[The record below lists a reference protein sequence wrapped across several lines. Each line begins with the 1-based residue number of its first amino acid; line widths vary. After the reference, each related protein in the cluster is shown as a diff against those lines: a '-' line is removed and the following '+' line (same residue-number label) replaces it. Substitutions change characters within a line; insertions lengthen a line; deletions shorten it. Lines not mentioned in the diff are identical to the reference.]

1 MFAGALPRNA
11 SDQVPPQQSFPL
23 HGLQTEIL
31 EALVMGE
38 RFEAIADLLC
48 RRAEELAPGV
58 TCSIVAIT
66 PDGKLATVA
75 APSLPPHYSD
85 AINGLAIGP
94 NVGSCGTAA
103 YLGVPVE
110 VHDVSTDP
118 LWEPYKELILPLG
131 LSACWSSPIKTRDG
145 RVAAT
150 FGFYYRDKRGPNEL
164 ERAIVNT
171 CVHLFAIAIEH
182 DEVQKRNH
190 ALAYY
195 DQLTGLP
202 NRRSFDDM
210 IFERIV
216 ARRPAFGLLVIDID
230 NLKIAN
236 DTMGH
241 VVGDGLIQEVA
252 GRLAVIVPNTACRL
266 GGDEF
271 AVLVDDCRSHAELG
285 VVAEAISQT
294 MRDPFDCDGYTI
306 IPQITMGGVVY
317 GVDGKNADFL
327 RQNADFALYHAKEI
341 KRGGYVPFEKNLRTS
356 IALRMSKIRTVDQ
369 ALIDRRVMP
378 YYQPVMGIAARSIQG
393 FEALARIRLDNGD
406 IVSAGQVQAALSDPS
421 IAFRLTDQMLQ
432 QIAMDM
438 RAWID
443 RGLSIDHIGINLST
457 ADFHRSDLE
466 RRLSEAFEAG
476 GVPLKH
482 LVLEVTETVF
492 LDGPDAKV
500 VGVLERLRKKGVVVA
515 LDDFGTGFASLTHL
529 VRFPVD
535 IIKIDRSFVDRM
547 LVDRPSRL
555 IVELLLDL
563 SRKLEMRV
571 VAEGIETQAQAD
583 WLMELGC
590 QFGQGYFFGRPV
602 DAAATT
608 RFLLANGAAGSK
620 PPPLA
625 QKRRA

>member
-1 MFAGALPRNA
+1 MM
-11 SDQVPPQQSFPL
+11 PPQKSFPL
-23 HGLQTEIL
+23 HALQTEIL
-31 EALVMGE
+31 EALVTGE

-48 RRAEELAPGV
+48 RRAEQLAPGV
-58 TCSIVAIT
+58 VCSIVAIT
-66 PDGKLATVA
+66 PDGRLAPVA
-75 APSLPPHYSD
+75 APSLPQHYSD
-85 AINGLAIGP
+85 AITGLAIGP
-94 NVGSCGTAA
+94 NVGSCGTSAF
-103 YLGVPVE
+103 LGEAVE

-118 LWEPYKELILPLG
+118 LWTPYKHLVLPLG
-131 LSACWSSPIKTRDG
+131 LMACWSSPIKTRDG
-145 RVAAT
+145 RVAAN
-150 FGFYYRDKRGPNEL
+150 FGFYYRDKRGPTEL

-182 DEVQKRNH
+182 DRTQQRNH
-190 ALAYY
+190 ALAYF

-210 IFERIV
+210 MFERIV
-216 ARRPAFGLLVIDID
+216 ANSPAFGLLVIDID

-252 GRLAVIVPNTACRL
+252 GRLGEVAPNVACRL

-271 AVLVDDCRSHAELG
+271 AVLVDDCHNHSELG
-285 VVAEAISQT
+285 VVADAVIQA
-294 MRDPFDCDGYTI
+294 MREPFDCGGFTI
-306 IPQITMGGVVY
+306 MPQITMGGVVY
-317 GVDGKNADFL
+317 GIDGNNADLL

-341 KRGGYVPFEKNLRTS
+341 KRGAYVPFEKNLRTS
-356 IALRMSKIRTVDQ
+356 IALRMSQIRTLDQ
-369 ALIDRRVMP
+369 ALNECRVMP
-378 YYQPVMGIAARSIQG
+378 YYQPVMGIADRSIQG
-393 FEALARIRLDNGD
+393 FESLARIRLDNGY
-406 IVSAGQVQAALSDPS
+406 VLSAGEVQAALSDPS
-421 IAFRLTDQMLQ
+421 IAFRLTDQMLK
-432 QIAMDM
+432 QIAVDM
-438 RAWID
+438 RAWLD
-443 RGLSIDHIGINLST
+443 RGLSINHIGINLST

-482 LVLEVTETVF
+482 LVLEVTETVL

-500 VGVLERLRKKGVVVA
+500 VGVIERLRKKGVVVA

-590 QFGQGYFFGRPV
+590 QFGQGYYFGRPV

-608 RFLLANGAAGSK
+608 RFILANGAASGS
-620 PPPLA
+620 PPPVA
-625 QKRRA
+625 EKRRA